1 LFNSYFLINCFFV
14 DLPSAGT
21 NPQVLEG
28 VPPLAAEVGQE
39 FLDKLNDRGRKN
51 KAPASNVGPSEDPP
65 AKHSKKDRSGKPF
78 TTKRYRSQMPVA
90 SG

>member
-1 LFNSYFLINCFFV
+1 LLSSFFLINCFFV

-21 NPQVLEG
+21 NAQVVEG
-28 VPPLAAEVGQE
+28 VPPLAAKVGQE

-51 KAPASNVGPSEDPP
+51 KASASNTGPSEEPP
-65 AKHSKKDRSGKPF
+65 AKRSKKDGGGKPY

-90 SG
+90 TG